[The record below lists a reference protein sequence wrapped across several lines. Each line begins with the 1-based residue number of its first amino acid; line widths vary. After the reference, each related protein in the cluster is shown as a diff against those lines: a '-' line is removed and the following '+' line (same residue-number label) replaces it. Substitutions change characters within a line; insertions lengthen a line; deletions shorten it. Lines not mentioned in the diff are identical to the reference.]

1 LRAMLLLIASCF
13 VWQQATASN
22 RQWYTLTIDGKRVGY
37 AWHDHDSQTD
47 SEVTR
52 VDVEELRQRVTVGT
66 HVEVIRSSSGLP
78 QRIYAEFGTGSA
90 RDHWQ
95 GTFSADARTITATN
109 STTAEARTFSVAP
122 DLVLPDRLIEVLGP
136 LWRHERHEIDF
147 QYLDDTVGL
156 PVRMHAEQLSS
167 PDPRVTAIQ
176 LRAVVG
182 TSIHNEVISLGE
194 EGRVIHRE
202 RKFYGATLVWDRCL
216 SDCESRINAPFDVMS
231 RLVVPSPYRIPKS
244 AFAGPIR
251 YILSRVDGAAPQ
263 IPPTGEQSVVVDGS
277 SAVLTVC
284 TMCGVAEQLTES
296 ERRRYLQPNAWVQS
310 DLPEIRSF
318 ANRHGQ
324 GRTQNEIMNNLV
336 NAVRNHMSGPV
347 DYLGYAS
354 AGEALRSRSGD
365 CTEFAVLLAAL
376 ARARDIPARVA
387 YGLVYADRFSGKKDV
402 FSPHV
407 WVQVWTGERWKS
419 YDAGIGEFDATH
431 LALSLG
437 DGDPRGVQ
445 TGFAT
450 PADLRIEKLGRVH

>member
-1 LRAMLLLIASCF
+1 MLLLISSCL

-22 RQWYTLTIDGKRVGY
+22 RQWYTLTIDGQRVGY
-37 AWHDHDSQTD
+37 GWHDHDSQTD

-52 VDVEELRQRVTVGT
+52 VDVEQLRHRVTVGT
-66 HVEVIRSSSGLP
+66 HVDVIRSSSGLP
-78 QRIYAEFGTGSA
+78 QRIYGESVTGSVRA
-90 RDHWQ
+90 HWQ
-95 GTFSADARTITATN
+95 GTFSADARTINTTHSTA
-109 STTAEARTFSVAP
+109 AEAQTFSVAP
-122 DLVLPDRLIEVLGP
+122 DLVLPDRLIEALRP
-136 LWRHERHEIDF
+136 LWRHERHENDF

-156 PVRMHAEQLSS
+156 PVRMHAEALWSS
-167 PDPRVTAIQ
+167 DPQVTAIQ
-176 LRAVVG
+176 LRADVG
-182 TSIHNEVISLGE
+182 ASIHNEVISLGE
-194 EGRVIHRE
+194 EGQVVHRE

-216 SDCESRINAPFDVMS
+216 TNCDSHINVPFDVMS
-231 RLVVPSPYRIPKS
+231 RLVVQSPYRIPKS
-244 AFAGPIR
+244 VFAGPIR
-251 YILSRVDGAAPQ
+251 YVLSRVDGAVPQ

-284 TMCGVAEQLTES
+284 TLCGVAEQLSEA

-310 DLPEIRSF
+310 DLPEIKSF
-318 ANRHGQ
+318 ANRQGQ

-347 DYLGYAS
+347 EYLGYAS
-354 AGEALRSRSGD
+354 AAEALRTRSGD

-376 ARARDIPARVA
+376 ARARDIPTRVA

-445 TGFAT
+445 TGFAR